1 MEKIAIGVPYE
12 ISIEPSIDIGDFT
25 AEIVLEL
32 DASRIGVELKKIKGQ
47 DIDYSFIVPS
57 ELKSLFKKN
66 TVDYSI
72 FVYKENA
79 RFAVDDGKIKFIDE
93 KDFKVRVTDNVK
105 MRPSK
110 AEEEPEKE
118 KPEDKKKPAKKDA
131 PKPSTTPSE
140 AVKERYI
147 DPEQFAQSLIEKEAQ
162 KATSVNPQNKVVER
176 SPEPTPMPR
185 PQTTRPD
192 PSKGNL
198 HAILNSIET
207 QQEKDARRKKIN
219 ESIQKGLKK

>member
-1 MEKIAIGVPYE
+1 
-12 ISIEPSIDIGDFT
+12 
-25 AEIVLEL
+25 VLKL
-32 DASRIGVELKKIKGQ
+32 KTSRIGVELKKIKGE
-47 DIDYSFIVPS
+47 DIEYSFIVPS
-57 ELKSLFKKN
+57 ELKDLFKKN

-79 RFAVDDGKIKFIDE
+79 RFEVDDGKIKFIDE

-105 MRPSK
+105 MRPAK
-110 AEEEPEKE
+110 EEEPEKD
-118 KPEDKKKPAKKDA
+118 KATDKKKPEKKDT
-131 PKPSTTPSE
+131 PEPSATPSE

-162 KATSVNPQNKVVER
+162 KATSINPQNKVVER

-185 PQTTRPD
+185 PQTTKPD